1 VTWVRVDVIRVSVGK
16 TCTKCLVLVYIFRY
30 RCIGTATAATTTIH
44 EFGLGKIAEINT
56 LGMPQQWS
64 VDLIARERSM
74 TPLRAPLNDT
84 LPLHPPLNNMYVI
97 IHSLPTVIKSRWEI
111 LLTHPKVDKPVPL
124 QVVTLY
130 NNRCTF

>member
-1 VTWVRVDVIRVSVGK
+1 MTWVRVGAIRVSVGK

-30 RCIGTATAATTTIH
+30 RCIGTAAATMTTIH

-64 VDLIARERSM
+64 VDLIARERRV

-84 LPLHPPLNNMYVI
+84 LLLHPPLNDMYVI
-97 IHSLPTVIKSRWEI
+97 IHSLPTAVMSRWEM
-111 LLTHPKVDKPVPL
+111 TPDPP
-124 QVVTLY
+124 
-130 NNRCTF
+130 